1 MKTTTPKF
9 TSMCKRLWLALAAI
23 SLISFAFNGT
33 AQANPSIIYQGTL
46 SFKGKIVNQC
56 PELYRGDTA
65 RFSISLPIGDGIPR
79 PRSKV
84 TLWSGEITTVTSSGV
99 SIVALGTLVG
109 DASQATLYITDLIV
123 GESCYFSGL
132 NLSVKMTGR
141 LAPSAAS
148 N

>member
-1 MKTTTPKF
+1 MKT
-9 TSMCKRLWLALAAI
+9 SLILLIGSCKRLWLALAAI
-23 SLISFAFNGT
+23 SLIGFAFNGT
-33 AQANPSIIYQGTL
+33 AQASPSVIYQGTL

-65 RFSISLPIGDGIPR
+65 TFSISLPIGDGLPR

-84 TLWSGEITTVTSSGV
+84 TLWTGEITTVTSSGV
-99 SIVALGTLVG
+99 FIVALGTLVG

-132 NLSVKMTGR
+132 SVKMTGR